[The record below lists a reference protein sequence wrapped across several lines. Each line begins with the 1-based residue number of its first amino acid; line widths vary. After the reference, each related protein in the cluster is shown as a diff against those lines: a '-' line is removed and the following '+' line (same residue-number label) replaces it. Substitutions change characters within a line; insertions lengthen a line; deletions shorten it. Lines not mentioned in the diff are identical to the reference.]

1 LLRMIDKQILEYLK
15 LGHGTFN
22 VMVCSFLIYQGLLG
36 YRIRKARLTHMSVG
50 ISQKRHRKNGP
61 VLVVLGIAG
70 FFAGMLVVFLDD
82 GHLLKYPLHFINGA
96 TIAVALSGL
105 LLVSRKIRTNDTQW
119 RSAHFTLG
127 IVTLLLYVSQLLLG
141 LDILF

>member
-1 LLRMIDKQILEYLK
+1 MIDKQILEYLK

-22 VMVCSFLIYQGLLG
+22 AMVCSFFIYQGLLG
-36 YRIRKARLTHMSVG
+36 YRIRKARIAHMSVG
-50 ISQKRHRKNGP
+50 SGQKRHRKNGP
-61 VLVVLGIAG
+61 VLVLLGIGG
-70 FFAGMLVVFLDD
+70 FFAGMLVVFLDY

-105 LLVSRKIRTNDTQW
+105 LLVSRKIRATDTQW
-119 RSAHFTLG
+119 RSVHFTLG
-127 IVTLLLYVSQLLLG
+127 IVTLLLYFSQLLLG

>member
-1 LLRMIDKQILEYLK
+1 MIDKQILEYLK

-22 VMVCSFLIYQGLLG
+22 AMVCSFFIYQGLLG
-36 YRIRKARLTHMSVG
+36 YRIRKARIAHMSVG
-50 ISQKRHRKNGP
+50 SGQKRHRKNGP

-70 FFAGMLVVFLDD
+70 FFAGMLVVFLDY

-96 TIAVALSGL
+96 AIAIALAGL
-105 LLVSRKIRTNDTQW
+105 LLVSRKIRATDTQW
-119 RSAHFTLG
+119 RSVHFTLG
-127 IVTLLLYVSQLLLG
+127 IVTLLLYFSQLLLG